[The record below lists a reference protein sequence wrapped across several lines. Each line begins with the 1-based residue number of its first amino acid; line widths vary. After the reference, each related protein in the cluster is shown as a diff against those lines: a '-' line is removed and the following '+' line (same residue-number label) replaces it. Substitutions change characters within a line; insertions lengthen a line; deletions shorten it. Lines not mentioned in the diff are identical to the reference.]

1 MRFSRRPCPYLR
13 KYAFTMIFINFC
25 FFIFKRNKLAFFDLI
40 EVNLKGV
47 SCHIQNFFEIQ
58 YYVINTIE
66 LPNSN
71 AKIEVFNK
79 IINSIKHKTF
89 EFKNFI
95 LKYSS
100 FWVLKVSESD
110 PFSLSLENGKETAM
124 SHTLQLTKS
133 PIKNAC
139 LRKVF

>member
-40 EVNLKGV
+40 EVNLKRV

-110 PFSLSLENGKETAM
+110 PFRLALENGKETTM